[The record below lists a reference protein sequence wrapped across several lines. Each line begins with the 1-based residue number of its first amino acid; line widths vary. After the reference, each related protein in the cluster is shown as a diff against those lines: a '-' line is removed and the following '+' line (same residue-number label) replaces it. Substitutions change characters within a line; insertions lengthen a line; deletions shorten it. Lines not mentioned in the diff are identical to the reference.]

1 MKYEKFIEKV
11 EDDDDISDVMKR
23 QIVNSKSD
31 IWKIL
36 EGKGSS

>member
-1 MKYEKFIEKV
+1 VKYDDFIERV

-36 EGKGSS
+36 EGKG

>member
-1 MKYEKFIEKV
+1 MKYDDFIERVK
-11 EDDDDISDVMKR
+11 DDDDISDVMKR

>member
-1 MKYEKFIEKV
+1 MKYDDFIKRV
-11 EDDDDISDVMKR
+11 KAAKDISDVMKR

-36 EGKGSS
+36 EGKG